1 MMTELAAGF
10 ATLSL
15 FLFWRLVIAKK
26 KAQMACT
33 LLDAM
38 VEGRLK
44 IKRVKD
50 GYDMEIIND

>member
-1 MMTELAAGF
+1 MMTELAAGL

-15 FLFWRLVIAKK
+15 FLFWRLSVAKK
-26 KAQMACT
+26 KAQMACI

-38 VEGRLK
+38 VEGKLK
-44 IKRVKD
+44 VKRVKD